1 MTAGAIESYDEYAA
15 LLDAVRGI
23 RWPARSAV
31 RGGIPGAHASR
42 LRGISAEFT
51 EYRPYRQGDDLRR
64 IDWKLFARSD
74 RAYIRL
80 SNDRAILPTMIVLD
94 ASASMDFPVG
104 RTEPKSAGF
113 PLMAARR
120 PLPAQTDSKWALA
133 AQLGVGLGAV
143 ARNSGDPVGLVVAGD
158 EPLLLAPRMR
168 RSVTHEIIRAVS
180 GIRPAGSTPLSPSV
194 SIAAQS
200 GGRLVIVT
208 DFLGDAAELLAV
220 ASRWVA
226 VGREVHAVHVLA
238 REEIDPPR
246 EAATVSDPEAPEVR
260 RALTGDTRDVYIAEY
275 AAWRDRIAH
284 DFTEAGV
291 AYATAI
297 VGDETPDH
305 LIRRITAPRGMSVS
319 A

>member
-1 MTAGAIESYDEYAA
+1 MATGAIESYDEYAA

-31 RGGIPGAHASR
+31 RGGIPGAHTSR

-94 ASASMDFPVG
+94 ASASMAFPVA
-104 RTEPKSAGF
+104 TNA
-113 PLMAARR
+113 
-120 PLPAQTDSKWALA
+120 KWGLA
-133 AQLGVGLGAV
+133 AQIGVALGAV
-143 ARNSGDPVGLVVAGD
+143 ARNSGDPVGLVIAQD
-158 EPLLLAPRMR
+158 EEPLMLSPRMR
-168 RSVTHEIIRAVS
+168 RSVTHEIVRAVS
-180 GIRPAGSTPLSPSV
+180 GVRPGGSAPLAPSV
-194 SIAAQS
+194 SIAAQT

-208 DFLGDAAELLAV
+208 DFLGDAAELLTV
-220 ASRWVA
+220 ASRLVA
-226 VGREVHAVHVLA
+226 AGREVHAVHVIA
-238 REEIDPPR
+238 REEIDPPHD
-246 EAATVSDPEAPEVR
+246 AAMVSDPEARDVR
-260 RALTGDTRDVYIAEY
+260 RALTGDTRELYIAAYGE
-275 AAWRDRIAH
+275 WRDRLAH

-291 AYATAI
+291 AYSTAI

-305 LIRRITAPRGMSVS
+305 LIRRITAPRGMV
-319 A
+319 ATV

>member
-1 MTAGAIESYDEYAA
+1 MTASANDGHDEYAA

-23 RWPARSAV
+23 HWPARSAV
-31 RGGIPGAHASR
+31 RGGIPGAHTSR

-51 EYRPYRQGDDLRR
+51 EYRPYRQGDDTRR

-94 ASASMDFPVG
+94 ASASMAFPVA
-104 RTEPKSAGF
+104 SNA
-113 PLMAARR
+113 
-120 PLPAQTDSKWALA
+120 KWMLA
-133 AQLGVGLGAV
+133 AQLGVALGAV
-143 ARNSGDPVGLVVAGD
+143 ARNSGDPVGLVIAGE
-158 EPLLLAPRMR
+158 EPLILAPRMR
-168 RSVTHEIIRAVS
+168 RSVTHDIIRAVS
-180 GIRPAGSTPLSPSV
+180 ASRPGGSTPLAPSV

-208 DFLGDAAELLAV
+208 DFLGDAADLLIV

-226 VGREVHAVHVLA
+226 AGRELHAVHVIA

-246 EAATVSDPEAPEVR
+246 EAALVSDPEASEVR
-260 RALTGDTRDVYIAEY
+260 RALTGDTRDAYIAAY
-275 AAWRDRIAH
+275 AEWRDGIAH

-291 AYATAI
+291 VYSTAI
-297 VGDETPDH
+297 VGEETPDH
-305 LIRRITAPRGMSVS
+305 LIRRITAPRGV
-319 A
+319 AATA

>member
-1 MTAGAIESYDEYAA
+1 MTAVSVDSYDQYAP
-15 LLDAVRGI
+15 LLDQVRGI

-31 RGGIPGAHASR
+31 RGGIPGAHTSR

-51 EYRPYRQGDDLRR
+51 EYRPYRQGDDPRR
-64 IDWKLFARSD
+64 VDWKLFARSD

-94 ASASMDFPVG
+94 ASASMAFPVA
-104 RTEPKSAGF
+104 SNA
-113 PLMAARR
+113 
-120 PLPAQTDSKWALA
+120 KWILA

-143 ARNSGDPVGLVVAGD
+143 ARNSGDPVGLVIAGS
-158 EPLLLAPRMR
+158 EPLMLAPRMR
-168 RSVTHEIIRAVS
+168 RSVTHEIIRAVAATLP
-180 GIRPAGSTPLSPSV
+180 GGDTPLSPSV

-208 DFLGDAAELLAV
+208 DFLGDADELLAV

-226 VGREVHAVHVLA
+226 AGREVHAVHLIA
-238 REEIDPPR
+238 REELDPSR
-246 EAATVSDPEAPEVR
+246 DALTVSDPESPGVR
-260 RALTGDTRDVYIAEY
+260 HALTGDTRDQYIA
-275 AAWRDRIAH
+275 AFGAWRERIAH
-284 DFTEAGV
+284 DFSDAGV

-297 VGDETPDH
+297 VGEETPEY
-305 LIRRITAPRGMSVS
+305 LIRRVTAARGMSAS

>member
-1 MTAGAIESYDEYAA
+1 MVTQTDDHYEFAA

-23 RWPARSAV
+23 RWPARTAV
-31 RGGIPGAHASR
+31 RGGIPGAHTSR

-94 ASASMDFPVG
+94 ASASMAFPVA
-104 RTEPKSAGF
+104 TSA
-113 PLMAARR
+113 
-120 PLPAQTDSKWALA
+120 KWVLA
-133 AQLGVGLGAV
+133 AQIGVALGAV
-143 ARNSGDPVGLVVAGD
+143 ARNSGDPVGLVIAQGED
-158 EPLLLAPRMR
+158 PLLLAPRMR

-180 GIRPAGSTPLSPSV
+180 AVRPGGNAPLAPSV

-208 DFLGDAAELLAV
+208 DFLGDATELLTV
-220 ASRWVA
+220 ASRLVA
-226 VGREVHAVHVLA
+226 AGREVHAVHVIA

-246 EAATVSDPEAPEVR
+246 DAAMVSDPEAPNVR
-260 RALTGDTRDVYIAEY
+260 RALTGDTRDFYVAAYG
-275 AAWRDRIAH
+275 AWRDSIAH
-284 DFTEAGV
+284 QFTEAGV
-291 AYATAI
+291 AYSTAV
-297 VGDETPDH
+297 VGEETPP
-305 LIRRITAPRGMSVS
+305 LPQ
-319 A
+319 